1 MAWPWQPN
9 TSPLCYNA
17 GKMPRSFGRP
27 RIGELLV
34 QTVLVSLVA
43 AAVCAAQQPVAAP
56 KSTTSSNS
64 PAASGSSQKI
74 YVILPFENAGAPA
87 KVDWLSEGLE
97 ELTIERLTAAG
108 EQVYSHAGRAADLE
122 RYGLPTGSTFSHA
135 TMLRVAEDLDADY
148 VIYGKYAVKGAT
160 NLTLEMRIL
169 SMNPLS
175 LRPPVQES
183 GPLDSL
189 MDLHTR
195 LLWRTLSSRDG
206 HYGLSLADFTKRQPP
221 LRLDA
226 FEQYSRGLQASDADA
241 KLRQLHEAARLAPE
255 WPDANFALGEA
266 YFAKKDYN
274 AALAW
279 FFKVPRTYDR
289 YAEALFFGGVC
300 RLQLSQP
307 DRAEEDFHNL
317 QGVLKAGSAGTDL
330 PEVLNDL
337 AIAQARQGKVA
348 AAQASLKRAA
358 EMAPGEDDYSFN
370 RGLLAL
376 QSDDA
381 AAAAG
386 YFRDAAEREPD
397 SAEDRALLIL
407 SLEKAE
413 KTGEADQ
420 EREAAKEAFGPNGL
434 PPIQLDAKGETLAR
448 LTRIKTELDLSGL
461 RAEPAD
467 VPASATS
474 AAGGSDTPVARIRR
488 GRQELSAGNMDAAE
502 KEFRAALVAEPSNA
516 AAHRGLGEIERHQ
529 GKMDDAV
536 KELQA
541 SLAAR
546 DSAEVRTLLAKIYLE
561 QKKTDLARTEAEKAL
576 KLAPNYA
583 EAKQLLDHLQN
594 SKAPAK
600 KPGGGEL

>member
-1 MAWPWQPN
+1 
-9 TSPLCYNA
+9 
-17 GKMPRSFGRP
+17 MPRSLGRP
-27 RIGELLV
+27 RFGELLV
-34 QTVLVSLVA
+34 KTVFVSLMT
-43 AAVCAAQQPVAAP
+43 AAVCASQQPAPATKPALATNSAAGP
-56 KSTTSSNS
+56 
-64 PAASGSSQKI
+64 QKI
-74 YVILPFENAGAPA
+74 YVVLPFEGTGAPA
-87 KVDWLSEGLE
+87 KLDWLSEGLE

-108 EQVYSHAGRAADLE
+108 EQVYSHAGRAAELE

-148 VIYGKYAVKGAT
+148 VIYGKYAVKGAA
-160 NLTLEMRIL
+160 LTLEMRIL
-169 SMNPLS
+169 SMNPLA
-175 LRPPVQES
+175 LRPPVQEN
-183 GPLDSL
+183 GPVDSL

-206 HYGLSLADFTKRQPP
+206 RYALSLADFTKRQRP

-226 FEQYSRGLQASDADA
+226 FEQYARGLQATDADA
-241 KLRQLHEAARLAPE
+241 KLRQLHEAVRLEPD

-279 FFKVPRTYDR
+279 FFKVPKTFDR
-289 YAEALFFGGVC
+289 YPEALFSSGVC
-300 RLQLSQP
+300 RLQLNQA
-307 DRAEEDFHNL
+307 DHAEEDFHNL
-317 QGVLKAGSAGTDL
+317 QETLKATAANGSDA
-330 PEVLNDL
+330 PEILNNL

-348 AAQASLKRAA
+348 PAQANLRRAA
-358 EMAPGEDDYSFN
+358 ELAPGEDDYSFN
-370 RGLLAL
+370 LGLLAL
-376 QSDDA
+376 QGGDA
-381 AAAAG
+381 AAAAD
-386 YFRDAAEREPD
+386 YFRQAAERESD

-420 EREAAKEAFGPNGL
+420 EREAAKEAFGPTGL
-434 PPIQLDAKGETLAR
+434 PPIRLDDSSDKRNEMLAR

-467 VPASATS
+467 SPSSTASAPEP
-474 AAGGSDTPVARIRR
+474 SDSLAARIRR
-488 GRQELSAGNMDAAE
+488 GRQELSAGNMNAAE
-502 KEFRAALVAEPSNA
+502 KEFRAALSSEPSNA
-516 AAHRGLGEIERHQ
+516 AAHRGLGEIQRLQ
-529 GKMDDAV
+529 GKMDAAV

-541 SLAAR
+541 SLATR
-546 DSAEVRTLLAKIYLE
+546 DSAEVRTMLAKIYLE
-561 QKKTDLARTEAEKAL
+561 QKKTDLARAEAEKAL

-600 KPGGGEL
+600 KPGGGGP

>member
-1 MAWPWQPN
+1 
-9 TSPLCYNA
+9 
-17 GKMPRSFGRP
+17 MPRSIGRP
-27 RIGELLV
+27 PIGELLV
-34 QTVLVSLVA
+34 KTVFVLLMA
-43 AAVCAAQQPVAAP
+43 AAVCPAQQPASATSPNSAAV
-56 KSTTSSNS
+56 
-64 PAASGSSQKI
+64 SGTPQKI
-74 YVILPFENAGAPA
+74 YVVLPFESAGATA
-87 KVDWLSEGLE
+87 KLDWLGEGLE

-108 EQVYSHAGRAADLE
+108 EQVYSHAGRAAELE
-122 RYGLPTGSTFSHA
+122 RYGLPTGSAFSRA

-148 VIYGKYAVKGAT
+148 VIYGKYVVKGPT
-160 NLTLEMRIL
+160 LTLEMRIL

-183 GPLDSL
+183 GTVDSL

-206 HYGLSLADFTKRQPP
+206 RYTLSLADFTKRQRP

-226 FEQYSRGLQASDADA
+226 FEQYSRGLQATDPDT
-241 KLRQLHEAARLAPE
+241 KLRQLHEAVRLEPD

-279 FFKVPRTYDR
+279 FFKVPKTFDR
-289 YAEALFFGGVC
+289 YPEALFFGGVC
-300 RLQLSQP
+300 RLQLNQA
-307 DRAEEDFHNL
+307 DHAEEDLHTL
-317 QGVLKAGSAGTDL
+317 QETLKTGGTNGADV
-330 PEVLNDL
+330 PEILNNL

-348 AAQASLKRAA
+348 PAQANLRRAA
-358 EMAPGEDDYSFN
+358 DLAPGEDDYFFN
-370 RGLLAL
+370 LGLFAL
-376 QSDDA
+376 QRDDA
-381 AAAAG
+381 AAAAD
-386 YFRDAAEREPD
+386 YFRQAAEREPD

-413 KTGEADQ
+413 KNGEADQ

-434 PPIQLDAKGETLAR
+434 PPIRLDEKGETLAR

-467 VPASATS
+467 APATVASTASA
-474 AAGGSDTPVARIRR
+474 GDTPAARIRK
-488 GRQELSAGNMDAAE
+488 GRQELSAGKMDAAE
-502 KEFRAALVAEPSNA
+502 KEFRAALAAEPSNA

-541 SLAAR
+541 SLATR
-546 DSAEVRTLLAKIYLE
+546 DSPEVRTMLAKIYLE
-561 QKKTDLARTEAEKAL
+561 QKKMDLARVEAEKAL

-600 KPGGGEL
+600 KPGGGGL

>member
-1 MAWPWQPN
+1 
-9 TSPLCYNA
+9 
-17 GKMPRSFGRP
+17 MPRSIGRP
-27 RIGELLV
+27 PIGELLV
-34 QTVLVSLVA
+34 KTVFVLLMA
-43 AAVCAAQQPVAAP
+43 AAVCPAQQPASATSPNSAAV
-56 KSTTSSNS
+56 
-64 PAASGSSQKI
+64 SGTPQKI
-74 YVILPFENAGAPA
+74 YVVLPFESAGATA
-87 KVDWLSEGLE
+87 KLDWLGEGLE

-108 EQVYSHAGRAADLE
+108 EQVYSHAGRAAELE
-122 RYGLPTGSTFSHA
+122 RYGLPTGSAFSRA

-148 VIYGKYAVKGAT
+148 VIYGKYVVKGPT
-160 NLTLEMRIL
+160 LTLEMRIL

-183 GPLDSL
+183 GTVDSL

-206 HYGLSLADFTKRQPP
+206 RYTLSLADFTKRQRP

-226 FEQYSRGLQASDADA
+226 FEQYSRGLQATDRDT
-241 KLRQLHEAARLAPE
+241 KLRQLHEAVRLEPD

-279 FFKVPRTYDR
+279 FFKVPKTFDR
-289 YAEALFFGGVC
+289 YPEALFFGGVC
-300 RLQLSQP
+300 RLQLNQA
-307 DRAEEDFHNL
+307 DHAEEDLHTL
-317 QGVLKAGSAGTDL
+317 QETLKTGGTNGADV
-330 PEVLNDL
+330 PEILNNL

-348 AAQASLKRAA
+348 PAQANLRRAA
-358 EMAPGEDDYSFN
+358 DLAPGEDDYFFN
-370 RGLLAL
+370 LGLFAL
-376 QSDDA
+376 QRDDA
-381 AAAAG
+381 AAAAD
-386 YFRDAAEREPD
+386 YFRQAAEREPD

-413 KTGEADQ
+413 KNGEADQ

-434 PPIQLDAKGETLAR
+434 PPIRLDEKGETLAR

-467 VPASATS
+467 APATVASTASA
-474 AAGGSDTPVARIRR
+474 GDTPAARIRK
-488 GRQELSAGNMDAAE
+488 GRQELSAGKMDAAE
-502 KEFRAALVAEPSNA
+502 KEFRAALAAEPSNA

-541 SLAAR
+541 SLATR
-546 DSAEVRTLLAKIYLE
+546 DSPEVRTMLAKIYLE
-561 QKKTDLARTEAEKAL
+561 QKKMDLARVEAEKAL

-600 KPGGGEL
+600 KPGGGGL